1 MKILGIDTSTSC
13 GSVGLV
19 DDQRVIADTLL
30 NLPVTHSERLL
41 AAIGLVLDQSRL
53 NLKKDVNGI
62 AISLGP
68 GSFTGLRI
76 GVSAV
81 KGLAFATGLPVVG
94 VSTLDTLA
102 AQVAPTS
109 YAICPIL
116 DARKAEVYTALYRYE
131 RGSRVKRLTPYQ
143 AIRPEELV
151 AQIREKTILIGDGVK
166 TYADYFRNA
175 LPSLVL
181 FPAPPLS
188 VPHGSVVATLGLEL
202 LQRGEILDLPLFTP
216 IYVRPSEAEIKWQET
231 HSV

>member
-1 MKILGIDTSTSC
+1 MKVLGIDTSTSC

-19 DDQRVIADTLL
+19 DDQGVIADTLL

-41 AAIGLVLDQSRL
+41 AAIGLVLDQSSCTL
-53 NLKKDVNGI
+53 TDLNGI

-94 VSTLDTLA
+94 VSTLDALA

-131 RGSRVKRLTPYQ
+131 GGTRVKRLSPYR
-143 AIRPEELV
+143 AMRPEELV
-151 AQIREKTILIGDGVK
+151 AQIREKTIFIGDG
-166 TYADYFRNA
+166 TRAYGDYFRNT
-175 LPSLVL
+175 LPSLAL
-181 FPAPPLS
+181 FPSLPLR

-202 LQRGEILDLPLFTP
+202 LQRGETLDVPAFIP
-216 IYVRPSEAEIKWQET
+216 IYVRPSEAEMKWQET

>member
-1 MKILGIDTSTSC
+1 MKILGVDTSTSC
-13 GSVGLV
+13 GGVGLV
-19 DDQRVIADTLL
+19 DDQGVIADTLL

-41 AAIGLVLDQSRL
+41 AAIGGVLDQSSC
-53 NLKKDVNGI
+53 NLTDLSGI

-76 GVSAV
+76 GVSVV

-131 RGSRVKRLTPYQ
+131 GGSRVKRLSPYR
-143 AIRPEELV
+143 AMRPEELV
-151 AQIREKTILIGDGVK
+151 AQIREKTIFIGDGARA
-166 TYADYFRNA
+166 YGDYFRNT
-175 LPSLVL
+175 LPSLAL
-181 FPAPPLS
+181 FTALPLC
-188 VPHGSVVATLGLEL
+188 VPHGSVVAALGLEL
-202 LQRGEILDLPLFTP
+202 LQRGEILDLPVFTP
-216 IYVRPSEAEIKWQET
+216 MYVRPSEAETKWQET
-231 HSV
+231 HPV

>member
-13 GSVGLV
+13 GSVGLI
-19 DDQRVIADTLL
+19 DDQGVIADNLL
-30 NLPVTHSERLL
+30 NLPVTHSERLI
-41 AAIGLVLDQSRL
+41 AAIGGVLDQSSC
-53 NLKKDVNGI
+53 NLTDLNGI

-76 GVSAV
+76 GVSVV

-94 VSTLDTLA
+94 VSTLDALA

-109 YAICPIL
+109 YAICSVL

-131 RGSRVKRLTPYQ
+131 GGSRVKRLTPYG
-143 AIRPEELV
+143 AMRPEELV
-151 AQIREKTILIGDGVK
+151 AQIREKTIFIGDGTK
-166 TYADYFRNA
+166 AYGDYLRNT
-175 LPSLVL
+175 LPSLAL
-181 FPAPPLS
+181 FPLLPLR

-202 LQRGEILDLPLFTP
+202 LQRGETLDVSTFIP

-231 HSV
+231 HLV

>member
-1 MKILGIDTSTSC
+1 MKVLGIDTSTSC

-19 DDQRVIADTLL
+19 DDQGVIADTLL

-41 AAIGLVLDQSRL
+41 AAIGGVLDQSSCTL
-53 NLKKDVNGI
+53 TDLNGI

-76 GVSAV
+76 GVSVV

-94 VSTLDTLA
+94 VSTLDALA

-131 RGSRVKRLTPYQ
+131 GGTRVKRLTPYR
-143 AIRPEELV
+143 AVRPEELV
-151 AQIREKTILIGDGVK
+151 AQIREKTIFIGDG
-166 TYADYFRNA
+166 TRAYGDYFRNT
-175 LPSLVL
+175 LPSLAL
-181 FPAPPLS
+181 FPSLPLR

-202 LQRGEILDLPLFTP
+202 LQRGETLDVPAFIP
-216 IYVRPSEAEIKWQET
+216 IYVRPSEAEMKWQET

>member
-1 MKILGIDTSTSC
+1 MKVLGIDTSTSC

-19 DDQRVIADTLL
+19 DDQGVIADTLL

-41 AAIGLVLDQSRL
+41 AAIGGVLDQSSCTL
-53 NLKKDVNGI
+53 TDLNGI

-76 GVSAV
+76 GVSVV
-81 KGLAFATGLPVVG
+81 KGLAFTTGLPVVG
-94 VSTLDTLA
+94 VSTLDALA

-131 RGSRVKRLTPYQ
+131 GDTRVKRLTPYR
-143 AIRPEELV
+143 AMRPEEL
-151 AQIREKTILIGDGVK
+151 AAHIREKTIFIGDGTRANV
-166 TYADYFRNA
+166 DYFRNT
-175 LPSLVL
+175 LPSLAL
-181 FPAPPLS
+181 FPSLPLR

-202 LQRGEILDLPLFTP
+202 LQRGETLDVPAFIP
-216 IYVRPSEAEIKWQET
+216 IYIRPSEAEMKWQET

>member
-13 GSVGLV
+13 GGVGLV
-19 DDQRVIADTLL
+19 DDQGVIADYLL

-41 AAIGLVLDQSRL
+41 AAIEVVLDQSSC
-53 NLKKDVNGI
+53 NLTDLNGI

-76 GVSAV
+76 GVSMV

-131 RGSRVKRLTPYQ
+131 GGSRVKRLTPYR
-143 AIRPEELV
+143 AMRPEELV
-151 AQIREKTILIGDGVK
+151 AQIREKTIFIGDGARA
-166 TYADYFRNA
+166 YGDYFRNA

-181 FPAPPLS
+181 FPTPPLC

-202 LQRGEILDLPLFTP
+202 LQRGEFLDLTVFTP

>member
-13 GSVGLV
+13 GGVGLA
-19 DDQRVIADTLL
+19 DDQGVIADTLL

-41 AAIGLVLDQSRL
+41 AAIGWVLDQSSCAL
-53 NLKKDVNGI
+53 TDLDAI

-76 GVSAV
+76 GVSVV

-94 VSTLDTLA
+94 VSTLDVLA
-102 AQVAPTS
+102 AQVSPTS
-109 YAICPIL
+109 YMICPVL

-131 RGSRVKRLTPYQ
+131 GEDRVKRLTSYR
-143 AIRPEELV
+143 AMRPGELV
-151 AQIREKTILIGDGVK
+151 AQIREKTIFIGDGVRA
-166 TYADYFRNA
+166 YGDYFRNA

-181 FPAPPLS
+181 FPSLPLC
-188 VPHGSVVATLGLEL
+188 VPHGSIVATLGLEL
-202 LQRGEILDLPLFTP
+202 LQRGEVLDLPVFTP
-216 IYVRPSEAEIKWQET
+216 IYVRPSEAEMKWQET